1 MHFLMIEDH
10 IQCHSLY
17 IVYKCHTISSCFV
30 CLLVS
35 VKGMACHDL
44 SSYESFLNE
53 TPTVEELISC
63 VDVGDQRKKFVAIL
77 GLDDQKL
84 NDELPDGNAMF
95 QLWLD
100 TNPNATR
107 RQLLEDLRKDPAGC
121 TVAEKYE
128 QSFKV
133 NDTSCK

>member
-1 MHFLMIEDH
+1 MHFLTIGGHIE
-10 IQCHSLY
+10 CHSLY
-17 IVYKCHTISSCFV
+17 IVYKLHAISSCFV

-35 VKGMACHDL
+35 VKGMACRDL

-53 TPTVEELISC
+53 TPTVEELITR
-63 VDVGDQRKKFVAIL
+63 VDVGNQWKKFVAIL
-77 GLDDQKL
+77 GLDEEKL
-84 NDELPDGNAMF
+84 NDELPGDNAMF

-121 TVAEKYE
+121 AVADKYE